1 MNKFPYK
8 SLRDD
13 LMDMDEFVR
22 CLSCG
27 KKMGSKEKNRH
38 AQCTDC
44 MLKLDLKIEEL
55 NHDAINHYLQGILDF
70 FVSDVNAAF
79 NKDPAAHT
87 LIEVLTSYPGI
98 KAVLL
103 YRIAHFFWKL
113 GVPFIPRY
121 ISDIA
126 RELTAIDIHPGAEIG
141 SEFFID
147 HGAGVVIGE
156 TAEIGNNVTIY
167 SGVVLG
173 GTNLEQKKRHPTLG
187 NDIVV
192 GTGAKILGP
201 ITIGDNVRVGAN
213 SVVVNNV
220 PPHCVVVG
228 VPAKIV
234 STKGEKI
241 EKIDLRHGDLP
252 DPISIALARLD
263 SRINEL
269 EEHFPDTKKPKDDDI
284 EIFYGEYG
292 NGI

>member
-1 MNKFPYK
+1 MET
-8 SLRDD
+8 DD
-13 LMDMDEFVR
+13 FVR

-27 KKMGSKEKNRH
+27 KKMDIKSKTNH
-38 AQCTDC
+38 GQCMECT
-44 MLKLDLKIEEL
+44 LKLDFKIEDL
-55 NHDAINHYLQGILDF
+55 NDEAINHYLQGILDF
-70 FVSDVNAAF
+70 FVSDVSAAF

-113 GVPFIPRY
+113 GVPYIPRY

-141 SEFFID
+141 NEFFID

-156 TAEIGNNVTIY
+156 TAEIGNNVTFY

-173 GTNLEQKKRHPTLG
+173 GTKLEQKKRHPTLG

-213 SVVVNNV
+213 SVVVNDV

-252 DPISIALARLD
+252 DPISIAIAQLD
-263 SRINEL
+263 NRIKEL
-269 EEHFPDTKKPKDDDI
+269 EEHFPDRKKTKDDDI
-284 EIFYGEYG
+284 EFFYGEYG
-292 NGI
+292 SGI

>member
-1 MNKFPYK
+1 
-8 SLRDD
+8 
-13 LMDMDEFVR
+13 MDMDEFVR